1 VRRFFALVL
10 FAVLASA
17 PVDAATVPV
26 IAKPSVI
33 VYPFSASGATLDRE
47 ASSRLATVMAQEI
60 GLTGQITML
69 PPKPGIDRQDFLA
82 EARAAGAD
90 YYVTGFASALGNGVA
105 LVEQV
110 VSTLSGI
117 VVYSNSAQVSNYRE
131 ATSQG
136 DILRDGILAHA
147 ARNLQSFS
155 VSPAAPA
162 GTAAPAARSN
172 APSAGA
178 STPTPAMATV
188 PEGSVHALFGRH
200 KAASK
205 PSPSPSPSP

>member
-1 VRRFFALVL
+1 M
-10 FAVLASA
+10 LASA
-17 PVDAATVPV
+17 PALAATVPPV

-60 GLTGQITML
+60 GLTGQVTML

-90 YYVTGFASALGNGVA
+90 YYVTGFASALGSGVA

-162 GTAAPAARSN
+162 ATAAPAARSN
-172 APSAGA
+172 AQSVAAATSA
-178 STPTPAMATV
+178 PAAA
-188 PEGSVHALFGRH
+188 PDSGVHPLFGHH
-200 KAASK
+200 KAAPK